1 MERSAAELIQ
11 SRRFPHESCAR
22 RVHFAVKHNATVLRA
37 RSEKFARH
45 SEPGAPNFGYP
56 PQNVQQN
63 SPVNFPVSREFGA
76 ETGSQLTASSVSQ
89 PVPSLGATVASK

>member
-11 SRRFPHESCAR
+11 ARRFPHESCAR
-22 RVHFAVKHNATVLRA
+22 RGHFAVKHNATVLRA

-56 PQNVQQN
+56 QQNV
-63 SPVNFPVSREFGA
+63 EA
-76 ETGSQLTASSVSQ
+76 
-89 PVPSLGATVASK
+89 VASERAGLRPCEPETM